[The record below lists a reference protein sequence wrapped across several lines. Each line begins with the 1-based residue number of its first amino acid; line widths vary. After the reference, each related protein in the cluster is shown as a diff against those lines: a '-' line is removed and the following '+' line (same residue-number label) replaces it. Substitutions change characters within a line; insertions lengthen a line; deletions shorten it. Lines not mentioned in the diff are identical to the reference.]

1 VGNRA
6 DPAWARPRTLHE
18 AVRRTAA
25 GVDSE
30 GAIDEFVDHVRL
42 LLRRPSPRRALAAAL
57 RTAPPLL
64 PDPVQNAYVA
74 AIAAHLAHEHGLTMP
89 RWVTRPERCLA
100 RPWFA
105 LPYPWARAMLLRD
118 SPAAFRER
126 NLFTGSQPLARA

>member
-1 VGNRA
+1 MGHRA
-6 DPAWARPRTLHE
+6 DPLWARPRTLHE
-18 AVRRTAA
+18 AVRRSAA
-25 GVDSE
+25 DADGE
-30 GAIDEFVDHVRL
+30 RAIDEFVDHVRL
-42 LLRRPSPRRALAAAL
+42 LLRGPLPRRALAAAL

-74 AIAAHLAHEHGLTMP
+74 AIAAHLAREHGLTMP
-89 RWVTRPERCLA
+89 RWASRPERCLT

-126 NLFTGSQPLARA
+126 NLFTGPQPLARA